1 VLPRSD
7 ADRATAE
14 DEVVPAAH
22 LAAPDPYPV
31 GRAPITYYAYRYL
44 TPAEDRRTGQ
54 LLACTWFACIVDVD
68 GSRRCVLLRA
78 AV

>member
-1 VLPRSD
+1 VLPRSY

-22 LAAPDPYPV
+22 LAAPDPYPL
-31 GRAPITYYAYRYL
+31 GRAPITYYAYTYM
-44 TPAEDRRTGQ
+44 TPAQDRRSGQ
-54 LLACTWFACIVDVD
+54 LLAGTWFACLVDVD

-78 AV
+78 VV